1 MVVLVVVVVVNMIS
15 VSERTESSD
24 VMSSGSNS
32 GDDLSDVEFDEELDK
47 KLKEEVEKDLP
58 LSITDLAKAE
68 RTNGTLDP
76 HLETAP
82 IRVIPRRSLTLG
94 CSTGGH
100 THSAQGV
107 PPLQPHVGQQEG
119 QARGQE
125 GQQAH
130 RARGR
135 GRRDGPPQ
143 RERVHAPPTFV

>member
-1 MVVLVVVVVVNMIS
+1 MVVVVVVNMIS

-76 HLETAP
+76 RLETAP
-82 IRVIPRRSLTLG
+82 IRVIT
-94 CSTGGH
+94 
-100 THSAQGV
+100 A
-107 PPLQPHVGQQEG
+107 
-119 QARGQE
+119 
-125 GQQAH
+125 
-130 RARGR
+130 
-135 GRRDGPPQ
+135 
-143 RERVHAPPTFV
+143 

>member
-1 MVVLVVVVVVNMIS
+1 MVVLVVVVNMIS

-76 HLETAP
+76 RLCTDPCDPGVASRLLLLLDWWP
-82 IRVIPRRSLTLG
+82 
-94 CSTGGH
+94 
-100 THSAQGV
+100 HSAQGV
-107 PPLQPHVGQQEG
+107 PALQPHVGQQEG

-135 GRRDGPPQ
+135 GRGDGPPQ